1 MNEDKHGPRTA
12 AEAMALHLEL
22 VGHDME
28 RWIGLFAEDA
38 VVEFPYAGSVGRSGR
53 LAGKA
58 AIDGYFRGTPGT
70 FRELRFSD
78 LRLHA
83 CVDPELAIAEV
94 HGSAIVG
101 PMGRRYE
108 QDYVMVLRTR
118 GGAIVSYREYW
129 DPTPVLAAF
138 EGAVPGV
145 EV

>member
-1 MNEDKHGPRTA
+1 MNKNNHGPRTA
-12 AEAMALHLEL
+12 AELMALHLEL

-28 RWIGLFAEDA
+28 QWIGLFAEDA
-38 VVEFPYAGSVGRSGR
+38 VVEFPYAASVGVAGQ

-70 FRELRFSD
+70 FRELRFRD

-83 CVDPELAIAEV
+83 CIDPELVIAEV

-101 PMGRRYE
+101 PMDRRYE
-108 QDYVMVLRTR
+108 QDYVMVLRAR

-129 DPTPVLAAF
+129 DPTPALAAF
-138 EGAVPGV
+138 DGAIPGV
-145 EV
+145 AV